1 MKELTMAKH
10 DTDPVLRELVHA
22 VNESGQARVPVV
34 VSTHGTV
41 LTGLLIAQ
49 DAYFAEVAESNP
61 LMSALQPGTGM
72 LGKDYAR
79 DVTAEEAHH
88 LHIRSVASDGDR
100 FWRVSLEA
108 VDGWTL
114 DAGDDENGAQDR
126 GPFAWLLN

>member
-1 MKELTMAKH
+1 MAKH
-10 DTDPVLRELVHA
+10 DTDPVLRELVQA

-61 LMSALQPGTGM
+61 LMSALQPETGM

-79 DVTAEEAHH
+79 DVTAESAHH
-88 LHIRSVASDGDR
+88 LHIRSAASDGDR

-114 DAGDDENGAQDR
+114 DADGEEHAADAADGK